1 MSAEHQQLEWKAS
14 WRDEH
19 LKWVCAFANA
29 EGGTLVIG
37 RDDKGRA
44 VGVADARKLM
54 EDLPNKARDLLGVVV
69 QVNLR
74 QEDGLDLLELVTPAY
89 PTPISYRGHYYQR
102 SGSTLQELKGA
113 ALDHFLLRRFGRT
126 WDGAPLPGVAAAD
139 LSPAA
144 FAQFRALATRS
155 GRLDA
160 AVLDEADAALLQR
173 LRLTEGGYLKRAAV
187 LLFHPDP
194 LRHVGGAFVK
204 IGFFREAAELVY
216 HDEVNGDLFTQAR
229 QTLDLLLTKY
239 LKAAVSYEGIVRV
252 ERFPVPR
259 EALREAVLNAL
270 VHRDYMLPAPVQI
283 RVHDHKL
290 VLWNPATLPEGWS
303 AQTLLAPHASQ
314 PHNPELANA
323 FFRAGEIEAWGR
335 GIERIFSAC
344 RLAGTPAPQLRLDAG
359 GMWFEF
365 PFDPAYL
372 QVMQGAAAGADAGT
386 GTKGTAQVTT
396 AVTTEVTTQVTTQV
410 ALLQALTQPMAR
422 SELQATLRL
431 KNSEHFRKTYLLP
444 ALAQGLIEMTLP
456 EKPNSRLQQYRLT
469 AAGRTYLQALA
480 SPEPP

>member
-1 MSAEHQQLEWKAS
+1 MSPEHQQLEWKAS

-37 RDDKGRA
+37 RDDEGRA
-44 VGVADARKLM
+44 VGVAGARKLL

-74 QEDGLDLLELVTPAY
+74 QVDGMNVLELVTPAY

-113 ALDHFLLRRFGRT
+113 ALDRFLLRRYGRT
-126 WDGAPLPGVAAAD
+126 WDGAPLPGVTAAE
-139 LSPAA
+139 LSPTA

-155 GRLDA
+155 GRLD
-160 AVLDEADAALLQR
+160 EAALAEPDAGLLAK
-173 LRLTEGGYLKRAAV
+173 LRLTESGYLKRAAV

-216 HDEVNGDLFTQAR
+216 HDEVNGDLFTQVR

-239 LKAAVSYEGIVRV
+239 LKAAVGYEDIVRV

-270 VHRDYMLPAPVQI
+270 VHRDYMVSAPVQI
-283 RVHDHKL
+283 RVYDDKL
-290 VLWNPATLPEGWS
+290 VLWNPAVLPEGWS
-303 AQTLLAPHASQ
+303 AETLLHPHSSQ
-314 PHNPELANA
+314 PHNPDVANA

-335 GIERIFSAC
+335 GIERIVNAC
-344 RLAGTPAPQLRLDAG
+344 RLGGAPGPQLRFDAG
-359 GMWFEF
+359 GLWMEF
-365 PFDPAYL
+365 AFDEGYL
-372 QVMQGAAAGADAGT
+372 RVARGAA
-386 GTKGTAQVTT
+386 
-396 AVTTEVTTQVTTQV
+396 TEVTDPVSDPVTDPVGDPVGQVIRMLAVGPLAPAALMAALGLKHRHTFRTNYLRP
-410 ALLQALTQPMAR
+410 ALLGPWV
-422 SELQATLRL
+422 
-431 KNSEHFRKTYLLP
+431 
-444 ALAQGLIEMTLP
+444 EMTLP
-456 EKPNSRLQQYRLT
+456 DKPNSRLQQYRLT
-469 AAGRTYLQALA
+469 AAGQSRLRGLKPKE
-480 SPEPP
+480 SN

>member
-1 MSAEHQQLEWKAS
+1 MSAEDQQLEWKAV
-14 WRDEH
+14 WRDDH

-29 EGGTLVIG
+29 QGGTLVIG
-37 RDDKGRA
+37 RDDAGRL
-44 VGVADARKLM
+44 VGVPNARKLL

-74 QEDGLDLLELVTPAY
+74 QEGGQDLLEVVTPAY

-113 ALDHFLLRRFGRT
+113 ALDHFLLRRYGRT
-126 WDGAPLPGVAAAD
+126 WDGAPLPGVALAD
-139 LSPAA
+139 LSPGA
-144 FAQFRALATRS
+144 FAQFRTLATRS
-155 GRLDA
+155 GRLDEA
-160 AVLDEADAALLQR
+160 ALAEPDAALLDR

-216 HDEVNGDLFTQAR
+216 HDEVNGDLFTQVR

-239 LKAAVSYEGIVRV
+239 LKAAVSYQDIVRV

-270 VHRDYMLPAPVQI
+270 VHRDYMVPAPVQV
-283 RVHDHKL
+283 RVHDDQL
-290 VLWNPATLPEGWS
+290 VLWNPAVLPEGWT
-303 AQTLLAPHASQ
+303 AETLLRPHASQ
-314 PHNPELANA
+314 PHNPDVANA

-344 RLAGTPAPQLRLDAG
+344 RQAGVPEPRLQQDAG
-359 GMWFEF
+359 GLWMTF
-365 PFDPAYL
+365 PFDAAYL
-372 QVMQGAAAGADAGT
+372 GWVQRAGGSTSAPVPHG
-386 GTKGTAQVTT
+386 
-396 AVTTEVTTQVTTQV
+396 EVTPEVTPEV
-410 ALLQALTQPMAR
+410 ARLLGVIRGEMSR
-422 SELQATLRL
+422 SELMAALRL
-431 KNSEHFRKTYLLP
+431 SDEKHFRQQYQQVAVSLGLL
-444 ALAQGLIEMTLP
+444 EMTIP
-456 EKPNSRLQQYRLT
+456 DKPRSRLQRYRLT
-469 AAGRTYLQALA
+469 PRGKAVAASLA
-480 SPEPP
+480 AQTGGPR

>member
-1 MSAEHQQLEWKAS
+1 MSPEHQQLEWKAS

-19 LKWVCAFANA
+19 LKWVCTFANA

-37 RDDKGRA
+37 RDDEGRA
-44 VGVADARKLM
+44 VGVAGARKLL

-74 QEDGLDLLELVTPAY
+74 QVDGMNVLELVTPAY

-113 ALDHFLLRRFGRT
+113 ALDRFLLRRYGRT
-126 WDGAPLPGVAAAD
+126 WDGAPLPGVTAAE
-139 LSPAA
+139 LSPTA

-155 GRLDA
+155 GRLD
-160 AVLDEADAALLQR
+160 EAALAEPDAGLLTK
-173 LRLTEGGYLKRAAV
+173 LRLTESGYLKRAAV

-216 HDEVNGDLFTQAR
+216 HDEVNGDLFTQVR

-239 LKAAVSYEGIVRV
+239 LKAAVGYEDIVRV

-270 VHRDYMLPAPVQI
+270 VHRDYMVSAPVQI
-283 RVHDHKL
+283 RVYDDKL
-290 VLWNPATLPEGWS
+290 VLWNPAVLPEGWS
-303 AQTLLAPHASQ
+303 AETLLHPHSSQ
-314 PHNPELANA
+314 PHNPDVANA

-335 GIERIFSAC
+335 GIERIVNAC
-344 RLAGTPAPQLRLDAG
+344 RQSGAPEPQLWLDAG
-359 GMWFEF
+359 GLWMEF
-365 PFDPAYL
+365 AFDEAYL
-372 QVMQGAAAGADAGT
+372 QVVRGAGAA
-386 GTKGTAQVTT
+386 KQVTG
-396 AVTTEVTTQVTTQV
+396 QVTGQV
-410 ALLQALTQPMAR
+410 APQVLRLVVVMVAAHSRNELQGLLALKHRDSFTASYLEPALTA
-422 SELQATLRL
+422 
-431 KNSEHFRKTYLLP
+431 
-444 ALAQGLIEMTLP
+444 GLIEMTIP
-456 EKPNSRLQQYRLT
+456 DKPRSRLQKYRLT
-469 AAGRTYLQALA
+469 RTGQGLVAALRSGKNSA
-480 SPEPP
+480 